1 MNTMKNA
8 KIGIIGT
15 GWVGGSYAKEF
26 IARGFNPICY
36 SLDQQYI
43 ANKEKIKNCD
53 YVLIAVPSPTTPNG
67 FDDSIVREAV
77 KLVGKGKTA
86 IIKSTVIPG
95 TTNSIQAENPDIFVM
110 HSPEFLTEVTANDD
124 TMHPKRN
131 IVGISKDNDEYRARA
146 KEFLSFSA
154 NAPYNAICSATEAEF
169 IKYARNCVGYIRII
183 FYNLLFD
190 VAKKAGADWEK
201 IREAIA
207 MDPDNGPTY
216 TQPVHKGGRGAAGN
230 CFIKDYAAFTQY
242 YEKMLDD
249 KSGVEVLKSIEK
261 KNLELLLKSKKDFEL
276 LKGVYGENIIKK

>member
-1 MNTMKNA
+1 MNETNL

-26 IARGFNPICY
+26 ISRGFEPICY
-36 SLDQQYI
+36 SLEPEYVG
-43 ANKEKIKNCD
+43 NKEKIKECD

-67 FDDSIVREAV
+67 FNDSIVREAV

-95 TTNSIQAENPDIFVM
+95 TTNSIQDENPDIFVF
-110 HSPEFLTEVTANDD
+110 HSPEFLTEATAEQD
-124 TMHPKRN
+124 TTHPKRN
-131 IVGISKDNDEYRARA
+131 IVGIAKENEEYRARA
-146 KEFLSFSA
+146 EEFLSISA
-154 NAPYNAICSATEAEF
+154 VAPYNTICSAVEAEF

-183 FYNLLFD
+183 FYNLMFD
-190 VAKKAGADWEK
+190 AATKVGADWEK

-230 CFIKDYAAFTQY
+230 CFIKDFAAFTQY
-242 YEKMLDD
+242 YEKAVDD
-249 KSGVEVLKSIEK
+249 KLGNEILRSIEK
-261 KNLELLLKSKKDFEL
+261 KNLDLLLKSKKDFEL
-276 LKGVYGENIIKK
+276 LKGVYGEDIIK